1 MEILVMFFWFGFYIF
16 IASAIFGIAIA
27 ILMTM
32 LSLVIGA
39 VTWVWEKIIDKK
51 Q

>member
-1 MEILVMFFWFGFYIF
+1 MEILVMFLWFGFYIF
-16 IASAIFGIAIA
+16 IASAVFGIAIA
-27 ILMTM
+27 ILLTM

-39 VTWVWEKIIDKK
+39 ATWAWEKIVDKK